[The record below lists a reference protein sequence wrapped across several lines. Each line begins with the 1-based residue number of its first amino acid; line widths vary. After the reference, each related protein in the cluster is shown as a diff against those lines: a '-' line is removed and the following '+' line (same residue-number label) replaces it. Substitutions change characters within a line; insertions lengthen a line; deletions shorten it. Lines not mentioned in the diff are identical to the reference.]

1 MLLRNGIYI
10 YSNNS
15 ADKSGFLALSPI
27 LWVGIHVSLFKMVIY
42 TNVFLIKYL
51 ILPTLIAKTMF

>member
-10 YSNNS
+10 YSINS
-15 ADKSGFLALSPI
+15 ADKSGFLALSPT
-27 LWVGIHVSLFKMVIY
+27 LWVVIHVSLFKMVIY

-51 ILPTLIAKTMF
+51 TLPTIIAKTMF

>member
-10 YSNNS
+10 YSINS

-27 LWVGIHVSLFKMVIY
+27 LWVVIHVSLLKIVIY

-51 ILPTLIAKTMF
+51 ILSTIIAKTMF